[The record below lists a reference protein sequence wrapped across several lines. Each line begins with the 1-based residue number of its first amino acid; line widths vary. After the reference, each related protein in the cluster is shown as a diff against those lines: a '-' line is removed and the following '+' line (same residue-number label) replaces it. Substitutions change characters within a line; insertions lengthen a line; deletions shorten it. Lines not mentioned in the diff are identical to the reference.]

1 MNKKI
6 LIGAIGVILAVL
18 LYSVDGCGGTKT
30 ANTLD
35 AHLGLLKQPSA
46 SINSV
51 NIYFDAST
59 SMKGYFA
66 SGDGQMSNVVSRFEK
81 VGDKSN
87 MFLIRKNDSLYS
99 YSGYSTDL
107 QKNLS
112 LFDGGSTHFEKLIPL
127 LCDKSSKGRLAVLV
141 TDGIVFI
148 NKNASTALEQFQ
160 NLLAKSLKSKTKEKA
175 IAIFKYTAK
184 FTSTHVGK
192 GGACYYDMYDT
203 PKKLD
208 SPERPFY
215 IIAVGVPEDI
225 LALQNAA
232 DLKPEL
238 QLYYGI
244 DKDST
249 LLKGEQYSSSKGI
262 AVDPAKDI
270 VLRMTLPKTVSYLY
284 DADKEYFNHSAAK
297 LTLGEKVLRDTIQYS
312 TISQKTE
319 NGINIAITVK
329 SPAST
334 GIGMGTLTYLIDNNI
349 PFPWLALSINDDS
362 SPNVLLYRNK
372 TFGLEYLLKGI
383 KDAFDGNNP
392 LIKTTF
398 EYK

>member
-6 LIGAIGVILAVL
+6 VISAIVVVFTIL
-18 LYSVDGCGGTKT
+18 LYHVGGCVDTT
-30 ANTLD
+30 VNTLD
-35 AHLGLLKQPSA
+35 ARFGKLKQPST

-81 VGDKSN
+81 VGDKAN
-87 MFLIRKNDSLYS
+87 MFLIRKNDSIYS
-99 YSGYSTDL
+99 YLGYSTDL

-127 LCDKSSKGRLAVLV
+127 MCDKSSKGKLAVLV

-160 NLLAKSLKSKTKEKA
+160 NLLAKSLKGKTKDKA

-184 FTSTHVGK
+184 FTSTQVGK
-192 GGACYYDMYDT
+192 GGACYYDMYDI

-215 IIAVGVPEDI
+215 IIAVGAPEDI
-225 LALQNAA
+225 LALQNVA

-249 LLKGEQYSSSKGI
+249 LLKGEQYSPSKGT

-284 DADKEYFNHSAAK
+284 DADKEYFNHSAVK
-297 LTLGEKVLRDTIQYS
+297 LTLGEKELKDTIQYS

-319 NGINIAITVK
+319 NGINVAITVK

-334 GIGMGTLTYLIDNNI
+334 GIGMGMLTYLIENNI
-349 PFPWLALSINDDS
+349 PSPWLALSINDDS
-362 SPNVLLYRNK
+362 NPNVLLYRNK

-383 KDAFDGNNP
+383 KDAFNGNNP

>member
-18 LYSVDGCGGTKT
+18 LYFAGGCGGTKT

-35 AHLGLLKQPSA
+35 AHFGLLKQPSTT
-46 SINSV
+46 INSV

-87 MFLIRKNDSLYS
+87 MFLIRKNDSIYS
-99 YSGYSTDL
+99 YLGYSTDL

-127 LCDKSSKGRLAVLV
+127 MCDKSSKGKLAVLV

-160 NLLAKSLKSKTKEKA
+160 NLLAKSLKGKTKEKA

-184 FTSTHVGK
+184 FTSTQVGN

-225 LALQNAA
+225 LALQNVS

-244 DKDST
+244 DKSGT
-249 LLKGEQYSSSKGI
+249 LLKGEQYSPSKGT

-284 DADKEYFNHSAAK
+284 DTDKEYFNHSAAK

-319 NGINIAITVK
+319 NGINIAITIK

-334 GIGMGTLTYLIDNNI
+334 GIGMGILTYLIENNI
-349 PFPWLALSINDDS
+349 PSPWLALSINDDS